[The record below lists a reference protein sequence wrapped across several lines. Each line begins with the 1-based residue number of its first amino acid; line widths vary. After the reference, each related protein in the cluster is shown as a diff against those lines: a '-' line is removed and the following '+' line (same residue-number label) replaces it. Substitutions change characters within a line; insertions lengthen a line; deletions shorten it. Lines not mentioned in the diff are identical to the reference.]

1 MFGEHGELLRYS
13 STLDIM
19 KDFCKIRLR
28 LYHERKDFM
37 VGQLTAETKKIT
49 NQAKFVKEKV
59 EKKISVCTLAWLI
72 ENSISKT
79 IFYLIIFSFSIDNF
93 YMHPTETK

>member
-1 MFGEHGELLRYS
+1 MFGEHGELLRYN

-37 VGQLTAETKKIT
+37 LGKLTAETKKIT
-49 NQAKFVKEKV
+49 NQAKFVKEKI
-59 EKKISVCTLAWLI
+59 EKKISVCT
-72 ENSISKT
+72 
-79 IFYLIIFSFSIDNF
+79 
-93 YMHPTETK
+93 